1 MLRVQPP
8 GSQLLAPDMV
18 FQHPVRATAAFGS
31 SFAVLQPERAE
42 GQPQMS
48 QLPTILRDS
57 VGQATTRVSSGRH
70 TPHVLV
76 ADANPTS
83 RQEREEHLRAAGAR
97 VLTARTGFE
106 AIVKASC
113 QMPDLIVLD
122 ESLGEVEVAETAR
135 MLTICPVTAQTPV
148 LCLRSRRR
156 VPLRILAGL
165 RRKTLT

>member
-1 MLRVQPP
+1 MSEMPT
-8 GSQLLAPDMV
+8 
-18 FQHPVRATAAFGS
+18 TARS
-31 SFAVLQPERAE
+31 
-42 GQPQMS
+42 
-48 QLPTILRDS
+48 S
-57 VGQATTRVSSGRH
+57 VGLSTPRSRVGGH

-76 ADANPTS
+76 ADADPTS
-83 RQEREEHLRAAGAR
+83 RQEREQHLRTAGAR

-135 MLTICPVTAQTPV
+135 LLTICPVTAQTPV

-156 VPLRILAGL
+156 VPLRVLTGL
-165 RRKTLT
+165 RRQALT